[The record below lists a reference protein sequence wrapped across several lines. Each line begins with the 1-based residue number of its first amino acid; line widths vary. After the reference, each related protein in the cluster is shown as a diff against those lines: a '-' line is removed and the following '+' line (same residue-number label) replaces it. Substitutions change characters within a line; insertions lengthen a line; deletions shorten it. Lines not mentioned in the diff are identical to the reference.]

1 MIKGVNKRIVE
12 INNTQNEYFEKAI
25 LYIKPEKS
33 SMPQRELSE
42 EAINY
47 LNSLGFKRKSFTWQK
62 LVVILGITLVLSAL
76 AVIILLLI

>member
-33 SMPQRELSE
+33 SLPQRELSE

-47 LNSLGFKRKSFTWQK
+47 LNSLGFKKKSFAWQK
-62 LVVILGITLVLSAL
+62 LLVALGITLVLSAV
-76 AVIILLLI
+76 AVIILLIV